1 MHFTMDI
8 KAIGRKLVEAERMIQ
23 DWKSSFKI
31 LLGDKLVEDGK
42 RNRWMRRESA
52 CYSYVHFCNS
62 DHIMRKTQSWNIHD
76 VITESWP
83 SC

>member
-1 MHFTMDI
+1 MQLIGELVSSFQPYHNLASGLHYARLYGNFNMHFTMDI

-42 RNRWMRRESA
+42 RNR
-52 CYSYVHFCNS
+52 
-62 DHIMRKTQSWNIHD
+62 
-76 VITESWP
+76 
-83 SC
+83 